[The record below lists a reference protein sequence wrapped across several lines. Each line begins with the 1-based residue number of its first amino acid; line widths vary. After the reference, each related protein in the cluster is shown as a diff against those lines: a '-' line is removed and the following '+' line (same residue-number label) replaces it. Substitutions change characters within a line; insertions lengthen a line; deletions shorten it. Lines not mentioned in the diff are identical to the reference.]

1 MAGVDLLFGTMLIG
15 VMLNMMLFGSVVTQ
29 MFRYFQ
35 RFPNDSVWIR
45 LLMAYLLVVQIANV
59 VSECGIIFEPFIIQY
74 GELAAV
80 TVSPKLLPADLVIIV
95 RFLTFWYHRKLTS
108 APVNSISADPTFLCV
123 ENQRYTSEY
132 VRSEFVLTAANTIV
146 ITRSYIL
153 PGIIALLSMAS
164 FGSGI
169 DMSIKVFTNPEF
181 RQFGTFTT
189 TTVVWLALSAS
200 CDLVIA
206 IGMSHALYTRRT
218 GFKALDGRINQI
230 IRLTLETGSLTAVM
244 ALTDIT
250 LFHVFPMTMAN
261 FIVNF
266 PLSAVYTCS
275 ILAMLNSRESP
286 KPEDLEQAHSAPQI
300 LAHSHQLSTFKAAQ
314 SALQSSKQFDAG
326 YASST

>member
-1 MAGVDLLFGTMLIG
+1 
-15 VMLNMMLFGSVVTQ
+15 
-29 MFRYFQ
+29 
-35 RFPNDSVWIR
+35 
-45 LLMAYLLVVQIANV
+45 MAYLLVVQIANV

-80 TVSPKLLPADLVIIV
+80 TVSPKHPDLVIIV
-95 RFLTFWYHRKLTS
+95 F
-108 APVNSISADPTFLCV
+108 
-123 ENQRYTSEY
+123 
-132 VRSEFVLTAANTIV
+132 

-153 PGIIALLSMAS
+153 LGIVALLSMAS
-164 FGSGI
+164 FERGLTKKK
-169 DMSIKVFTNPEF
+169 KVFTNPEF

-206 IGMSHALYTRRT
+206 TGMSHALYSRRRT
-218 GFKALDGRINQI
+218 EFKALDGRINQI
-230 IRLTLETGSLTAVM
+230 IRCNNFLDASQGISISTE
-244 ALTDIT
+244 
-250 LFHVFPMTMAN
+250 VFSSQMTTAN

-275 ILAMLNSRESP
+275 ILAMYLNSRESP

-300 LAHSHQLSTFKAAQ
+300 LAHSHRLSTLKAAK

>member
-59 VSECGIIFEPFIIQY
+59 VIECGIIFEPLIIQY

-80 TVSPKLLPADLVIIV
+80 TVSPKHPDPVIISIV
-95 RFLTFWYHRKLTS
+95 S
-108 APVNSISADPTFLCV
+108 APIQLFSAWRIS
-123 ENQRYTSEY
+123 
-132 VRSEFVLTAANTIV
+132 V

-181 RQFGTFTT
+181 SQFGTFTT

-250 LFHVFPMTMAN
+250 LFHVFPMTTAN

-286 KPEDLEQAHSAPQI
+286 KPEDVEQAHSAPQI
-300 LAHSHQLSTFKAAQ
+300 LAHSHQLSTFKVAQ

>member
-59 VSECGIIFEPFIIQY
+59 VIECGIIFEPLIIQY

-80 TVSPKLLPADLVIIV
+80 TVSPKLLPADSVIIPIV
-95 RFLTFWYHRKLTS
+95 S
-108 APVNSISADPTFLCV
+108 APIQLFSAWRIS
-123 ENQRYTSEY
+123 
-132 VRSEFVLTAANTIV
+132 V

-181 RQFGTFTT
+181 SQFGAFTT
-189 TTVVWLALSAS
+189 TAVVWLALSAS

-230 IRLTLETGSLTAVM
+230 IRLTLETGSLTAVT

-250 LFHVFPMTMAN
+250 LFLVFPVSNFLDASQGININTEVFPSQKTTTN
-261 FIVNF
+261 FIVDF

-326 YASST
+326 YASSTWTSGQPLTTPI

>member
-59 VSECGIIFEPFIIQY
+59 VIECGIIFEPLIIQY

-80 TVSPKLLPADLVIIV
+80 TVSPKLLPADSVIISIV
-95 RFLTFWYHRKLTS
+95 S
-108 APVNSISADPTFLCV
+108 APIQLFSAWRIS
-123 ENQRYTSEY
+123 
-132 VRSEFVLTAANTIV
+132 V

-181 RQFGTFTT
+181 SQFGAFTT
-189 TTVVWLALSAS
+189 TAVVWLALSAS

-218 GFKALDGRINQI
+218 GFKALDGRINRI
-230 IRLTLETGSLTAVM
+230 IRLTLETGSLTAVT

-250 LFHVFPMTMAN
+250 LFLVFPTTTN
-261 FIVNF
+261 FIVDF

-275 ILAMLNSRESP
+275 ILAMLNSRESS

-314 SALQSSKQFDAG
+314 SALQSSKQFDAD

>member
-59 VSECGIIFEPFIIQY
+59 VIECGIIFEPLIIQY

-80 TVSPKLLPADLVIIV
+80 TVSPKHPDPVIISIV
-95 RFLTFWYHRKLTS
+95 S
-108 APVNSISADPTFLCV
+108 APIQLFSAWRIS
-123 ENQRYTSEY
+123 
-132 VRSEFVLTAANTIV
+132 V

-181 RQFGTFTT
+181 SQFGTFTT

-250 LFHVFPMTMAN
+250 LFHVFPMTTAN

-314 SALQSSKQFDAG
+314 SALQSSKQFDPG
-326 YASST
+326 YASSTWTSGQPLTTPIRYLTISL